1 MTKAVKI
8 ANNELVLSR
17 PLQRA
22 LEDLCG
28 EGAYGVQDCG
38 TGGIAIAASRKGVSV
53 RIASACAAVVK
64 ELVARDLACF
74 EIGERSRS
82 KRLMVTDAGRSAL
95 ARSKADPDLAFLAQ
109 HRALEVRKGPDGG
122 KVLMD
127 AEESPLAWLARRK
140 LVGSAE
146 FEAGERLRR
155 DMDMGQMLPSVTANW
170 SSSVSSST
178 PGAGRLHMAENLV
191 AARQRVD
198 RALAAAGPDLSG
210 ILVDVCGFLKGLEL
224 IEQERGW
231 PRRSAKVALNFAL
244 AAIARHYGL
253 SVSARGPARSAGLRH
268 WGSEDYR
275 PQIEG
280 DSP

>member
-1 MTKAVKI
+1 MTKAVK
-8 ANNELVLSR
+8 APQNDPSLSR

-53 RIASACAAVVK
+53 RIASACAAVVG

-170 SSSVSSST
+170 SSVSATT

-198 RALAAAGPDLSG
+198 RALAAAGPDLAG

-231 PRRSAKVALNFAL
+231 PRRSAKVALNIAL

-253 SVSARGPARSAGLRH
+253 SVRARGPARSAGLRH

-275 PQIEG
+275 PRIEV

>member
-1 MTKAVKI
+1 M
-8 ANNELVLSR
+8 
-17 PLQRA
+17 
-22 LEDLCG
+22 
-28 EGAYGVQDCG
+28 
-38 TGGIAIAASRKGVSV
+38 
-53 RIASACAAVVK
+53 
-64 ELVARDLACF
+64 
-74 EIGERSRS
+74 
-82 KRLMVTDAGRSAL
+82 
-95 ARSKADPDLAFLAQ
+95 
-109 HRALEVRKGPDGG
+109 
-122 KVLMD
+122 
-127 AEESPLAWLARRK
+127 
-140 LVGSAE
+140 
-146 FEAGERLRR
+146 
-155 DMDMGQMLPSVTANW
+155 
-170 SSSVSSST
+170 
-178 PGAGRLHMAENLV
+178 HMAENLV

-198 RALAAAGPDLSG
+198 RALAAAGPDLAG